1 MAQGAVPINKYVAA
15 YGGELHGRVLA
26 ERESQTG
33 IDAFRN
39 KTLRKALAS
48 QRKRLSGSLSVEGL
62 IKEFGEEKAFSH
74 LYVLEAEEIDAD
86 TLQAYLA
93 QQMHDAHGNH
103 DANAMVALLMDKP
116 EMRRAIHIYDYV
128 RYGRR

>member
-15 YGGELHGRVLA
+15 YGGELHGRVLT

-103 DANAMVALLMDKP
+103 DAMVALLMNKP
-116 EMRRAIHIYDYV
+116 EMRRAIRIYDYV
-128 RYGRR
+128 RYGKR